1 MLSTLSWTD
10 LSSNNNCS
18 DPEEKEICPRKGPAV
33 EPPTFPSTKTS
44 TTTKPPSLVTTK
56 QSTLST
62 STEIPPVTD
71 LITGNQESTW
81 IAVIIAT
88 ASLIVILLLLI
99 GHLIRKMML
108 QSRLKKLNKQN
119 PRRFSQTDHNAACDD
134 LISNRNSRH
143 DDVHEVSETE
153 SFQETPMRPS
163 CTRQSSTNLDN
174 AHQENGSNNT
184 TVKNH
189 VGPSTNGAGRSNPL
203 DATRVKE
210 IAMSEE
216 NRQNENAENEY
227 ESIKTQNINS
237 KKLNQDANGMQA
249 QQQPIIHSASQHFP
263 VPISSI
269 PAPPVSQQ
277 QLVSIPY
284 MFSGPSVATSLC
296 IPAGINYIAPST
308 AALPQSSGPRVAPG
322 YHNHNP
328 S

>member
-1 MLSTLSWTD
+1 MLSSLSWTD
-10 LSSNNNCS
+10 LSSHNNCS
-18 DPEEKEICPRKGPAV
+18 DPEEKEICPHKGPAD

-71 LITGNQESTW
+71 PVIGNQESTW

-119 PRRFSQTDHNAACDD
+119 PRRFSETDHNTGRDD
-134 LISNRNSRH
+134 LISNRNSRG

-153 SFQETPMRPS
+153 SFQEIMRTS
-163 CTRQSSTNLDN
+163 CLGQSSTNLDN
-174 AHQENGSNNT
+174 AHQENDANNAT
-184 TVKNH
+184 IENIR
-189 VGPSTNGAGRSNPL
+189 GPLTNGAGRSNPL

-216 NRQNENAENEY
+216 NRQNNSAENEY
-227 ESIKTQNINS
+227 ESIKTQNS
-237 KKLNQDANGMQA
+237 EERNQNTNRMQA
-249 QQQPIIHSASQHFP
+249 QQQQPMIHSVLQQHP
-263 VPISSI
+263 GSI
-269 PAPPVSQQ
+269 PVFSTSLVQHQ
-277 QLVSIPY
+277 QLVPVSYMFATSPVTAPLSIPDA
-284 MFSGPSVATSLC
+284 M
-296 IPAGINYIAPST
+296 NYIPSSPT
-308 AALPQSSGPRVAPG
+308 ALPQSPGPTIAPG
-322 YHNHNP
+322 YSNYNP
-328 S
+328 L

>member
-10 LSSNNNCS
+10 LSFHNNCS
-18 DPEEKEICPRKGPAV
+18 DPEEKEICPHKRPAV

-44 TTTKPPSLVTTK
+44 TTTKPPSLVTIK

-62 STEIPPVTD
+62 STEIPPVAD

-153 SFQETPMRPS
+153 LFQETPMRPS
-163 CTRQSSTNLDN
+163 CTGQSSTNLDN

-189 VGPSTNGAGRSNPL
+189 VEPSTNGAGRSNPL

-216 NRQNENAENEY
+216 NRQNNSAENEY
-227 ESIKTQNINS
+227 ESIKTQNS
-237 KKLNQDANGMQA
+237 EERNQNTNRKQA
-249 QQQPIIHSASQHFP
+249 QQQQPIIHSVLPQHP
-263 VPISSI
+263 GSI
-269 PAPPVSQQ
+269 PVFSTSPVQHQ
-277 QLVSIPY
+277 QLVPVPY
-284 MFSGPSVATSLC
+284 MFATPPVATSLC
-296 IPAGINYIAPST
+296 IPAGINYIPSSST
-308 AALPQSSGPRVAPG
+308 ALPQSPGPTIAPG
-322 YHNHNP
+322 YSNYNP
-328 S
+328 L